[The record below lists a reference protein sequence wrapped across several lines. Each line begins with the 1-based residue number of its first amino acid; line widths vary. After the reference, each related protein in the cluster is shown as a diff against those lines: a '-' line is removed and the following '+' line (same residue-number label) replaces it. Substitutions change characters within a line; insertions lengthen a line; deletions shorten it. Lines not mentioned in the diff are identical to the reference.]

1 MPLESVIE
9 IDDIAEHIINKCDL
23 RSLECLS
30 SVSKHTREI
39 THNQRIKLQIEE
51 FFPDFFKEYIDYKKL
66 ASLSPRQIVNDLRC
80 GMTGYIDYLTFGDFD
95 TRKTNILYGWDINHR
110 FFISTMYIRD
120 DKPKRYIATFFQR
133 YTSSPRFYVSCG
145 NTYDGGNHCQTYHF
159 VSSIKNNMNGTQY
172 ETLFQLLNGNNVSV
186 PDIES
191 KYSSIRLAP
200 IQ

>member
-1 MPLESVIE
+1 MSLGNLIE

-39 THNQRIKLQIEE
+39 THQQLIKLQIEKCFPE
-51 FFPDFFKEYIDYKKL
+51 FFKTYIDYTKL
-66 ASLSPRQIVNDLRC
+66 ASLSPRKISNDQRC
-80 GMTGYIDYLTFGDFD
+80 GITGYIDYLTYKDFD
-95 TRKTNILYGWDINHR
+95 TRKTNILYGWDSNHR

-133 YTSSPRFYVSCG
+133 YTTSPYFYVSCG
-145 NTYDGGNHCQTYHF
+145 NTYDGGNYCQTYNF
-159 VSSIKNNMNGTQY
+159 VSPVKNDMAGTQY
-172 ETLFQLLNGNNVSV
+172 ETLFELLNCVLVQDSN
-186 PDIES
+186 
-191 KYSSIRLAP
+191 KSIFLAP

>member
-1 MPLESVIE
+1 MPLGNLID

-39 THNQRIKLQIEE
+39 THQQLIKLQIEKCFPE
-51 FFPDFFKEYIDYKKL
+51 FFKIYIDYTKL
-66 ASLSPRQIVNDLRC
+66 ASLSPRKISNDPRC
-80 GMTGYIDYLTFGDFD
+80 GITGYIDYLTYKDFD
-95 TRKTNILYGWDINHR
+95 TRKTNILYGWDINRR

-133 YTSSPRFYVSCG
+133 YTSSPGFYVSCG
-145 NTYDGGNHCQTYHF
+145 NTYDGGNNCQTYNF
-159 VSSIKNNMNGTQY
+159 VSSEKNDMTGTQY
-172 ETLFQLLNGNNVSV
+172 ETLFQLLNCAVVQDSN
-186 PDIES
+186 
-191 KYSSIRLAP
+191 KSICLAP

>member
-9 IDDIAEHIINKCDL
+9 INDIAEHIINKCDL
-23 RSLECLS
+23 QTLECLS

-39 THNQRIKLQIEE
+39 TRQPRIKLQIEE
-51 FFPDFFKEYIDYKKL
+51 FFPEFFRAYIDYTKL

-133 YTSSPRFYVSCG
+133 YTSSPGFYVSCG
-145 NTYDGGNHCQTYHF
+145 NTYDGGNNCQTYNF
-159 VSSIKNNMNGTQY
+159 VSSEKNDTIGTQY
-172 ETLFQLLNGNNVSV
+172 ETLFQLLNGTHGLDSN
-186 PDIES
+186 
-191 KYSSIRLAP
+191 KSIRLAP